1 MACHTVTCRNI
12 QHSSALLLWRQAP
25 YSAPSAPHSG
35 RGLAAGTRWSW
46 GGWES
51 LEIDVQHVVVLERTF
66 LILFLSDERRDSLSP
81 RSREGLSST
90 GLTSGDSSETRRPR
104 LPGPSL
110 CRPAHSGTL
119 SPAGAGQGSCAVWAG
134 SSSIWHTAGLSPARA
149 AQCPEDFWPQLF
161 LTPVDTEGSYL
172 KKNLKAFD
180 ICSLKSDM
188 NSSSRVAASSWFIR
202 GTKLASVITR

>member
-1 MACHTVTCRNI
+1 MKGNFKSKGGVKTIVIHDPERIFYSFFVFSTLMACHTVTCRNI

-46 GGWES
+46 EGWES
-51 LEIDVQHVVVLERTF
+51 LEIDVQHVVASERTF
-66 LILFLSDERRDSLSP
+66 LIIFLSDERRDSLSP

-110 CRPAHSGTL
+110 CRPAH
-119 SPAGAGQGSCAVWAG
+119 
-134 SSSIWHTAGLSPARA
+134 
-149 AQCPEDFWPQLF
+149 
-161 LTPVDTEGSYL
+161 
-172 KKNLKAFD
+172 
-180 ICSLKSDM
+180 
-188 NSSSRVAASSWFIR
+188 
-202 GTKLASVITR
+202 